1 LTELAVVLEEGFDD
15 DPVTV
20 RIGGTVRF
28 VDESVTTR
36 PQVGYARR
44 FTLDLDDGE
53 VEVTVDVGS
62 GNGTATFT
70 VPVGEVTN
78 VGISLEDGS
87 ITHRTASEPFPF
99 A

>member
-1 LTELAVVLEEGFDD
+1 LAELAVVLEEGFDD

-20 RIGGTVRF
+20 WIGDAVRF
-28 VDESVTTR
+28 VEDSVTTR

-44 FTLDLDDGE
+44 FTLDLDDGD

-62 GNGTATFT
+62 GEESATFT

-78 VGISLEDGS
+78 LGISLEDGS
-87 ITHRTASEPFPF
+87 ITHRTASEPFPY